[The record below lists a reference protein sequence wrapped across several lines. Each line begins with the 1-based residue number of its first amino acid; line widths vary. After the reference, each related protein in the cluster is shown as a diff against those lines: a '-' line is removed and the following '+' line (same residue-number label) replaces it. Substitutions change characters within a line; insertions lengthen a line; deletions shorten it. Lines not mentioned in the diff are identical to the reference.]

1 MSLSLINE
9 VWKLLKPSIE
19 AGDTDGAAETL
30 VNYLVEE
37 EVASAHEI
45 KAAFRGDK
53 DIKDAL
59 DFYLETPEDGH
70 YHESDDDDFFDDID
84 VDDFYDEDE
93 Y

>member
-37 EVASAHEI
+37 EVASTHEI

-53 DIKDAL
+53 EIKDAL
-59 DFYLETPEDGH
+59 DFFMDTPEDGL
-70 YHESDDDDFFDDID
+70 YHKIDDDDLFDDY
-84 VDDFYDEDE
+84 DDYDDEDDP

>member
-45 KAAFRGDK
+45 KTAFRGDK
-53 DIKDAL
+53 EIKVAL
-59 DFYLETPEDGH
+59 DFFMDTPESGH
-70 YHESDDDDFFDDID
+70 YHQEDDDDYNDLYDDYYND
-84 VDDFYDEDE
+84 DEDD